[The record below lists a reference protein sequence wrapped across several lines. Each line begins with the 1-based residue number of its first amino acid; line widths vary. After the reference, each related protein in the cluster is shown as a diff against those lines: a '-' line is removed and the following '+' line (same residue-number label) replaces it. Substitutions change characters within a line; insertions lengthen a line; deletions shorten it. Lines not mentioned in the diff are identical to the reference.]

1 MLRATREEAH
11 ELQDA
16 CHTAPLM
23 ALKTV
28 VASPQPRHRLCST
41 EPCPLYPRKRTKVAA
56 VKRRRGTAR
65 QWVLALSGRQGNVW
79 LQDEKQIG
87 DPHREYR
94 DDQCSDD
101 DLMSRHS
108 EYGQARP
115 QHAGN
120 KAYNR
125 YDPNHRCDGHQC
137 IKAFFFPH
145 AGSVGA
151 DPRARQLMP
160 LYISV

>member
-1 MLRATREEAH
+1 MLTSKCKCGASRREWSVRADEYH
-11 ELQDA
+11 SDS
-16 CHTAPLM
+16 M
-23 ALKTV
+23 SALGHKRTKQHV
-28 VASPQPRHRLCST
+28 RAMSAL
-41 EPCPLYPRKRTKVAA
+41 PRKRTKLP
-56 VKRRRGTAR
+56 RSRGGRGTAR

-87 DPHREYR
+87 APHREYR

-137 IKAFFFPH
+137 INAFFFPH
-145 AGSVGA
+145 AGSLGA
-151 DPRARQLMP
+151 DPNARQLMP
-160 LYISV
+160 RYISV